1 MMLFAAQLIDA
12 HPDLF
17 FLAAQGAIY
26 PLPTLS
32 AHGINNGQHQI
43 DWGNK
48 QKKTQLNTAEV
59 IATATNGQYH
69 WLFEV
74 HASEMT

>member
-17 FLAAQGAIY
+17 FLAAQGAID

-32 AHGINNGQHQI
+32 AHGINGQHRI

-69 WLFEV
+69 RLFEV
-74 HASEMT
+74 HLSEMT